1 MVNLLSTIKNT
12 LNVKREQPFSVYT
25 SIKEQK
31 LLNVPI
37 AKPLLIVVI
46 SGDKELGIDNEQTC
60 HSGEFVFFSDSPSIN
75 MRNIPKDKEYFA
87 LLIEFDY
94 QDFNGLQS
102 NVSNKNDYFVGK
114 TTANLESCLRQF
126 VEVSSW
132 APKPLWSL
140 RKREILSLLCHMG
153 HEEVLTLL
161 GNLQIKDQLH
171 EMFIKQKFH
180 DLTIENICEQLAMS
194 ESTLRRK
201 LKLEGT
207 SVQEIK
213 DQARLGLALHL
224 LQTSPDLIGA
234 IADQCGYL
242 SQSRFTERF
251 KRRFG
256 LTPTELRKTKMT
268 G

>member
-1 MVNLLSTIKNT
+1 MANLLSTIKNA
-12 LNVKREQPFSVYT
+12 LNEKREQPFSVYT
-25 SIKEQK
+25 SIKEQQ
-31 LLNVPI
+31 LLNFPI
-37 AKPLLIVVI
+37 SKPLLIVVI
-46 SGDKELGIDNEQTC
+46 SGNKELGVDNEQTC
-60 HSGEFVFFSDSPSIN
+60 HSGEFVFLSDNPSIN

-94 QDFNGLQS
+94 QDYNGLQS
-102 NVSNKNDYFVGK
+102 NVSNKNDYFVSK
-114 TTANLESCLRQF
+114 TTADLESCLRQF
-126 VEVSSW
+126 VEISSW

-161 GNLQIKDQLH
+161 GNLQIKDQLK
-171 EMFIKQKFH
+171 EMFVNQRFH

-224 LQTSPDLIGA
+224 LQTSTDPIGA
-234 IADQCGYL
+234 IADKCGYL

-268 G
+268 D